1 MKLSRKIVSACVT
14 GALLL
19 TSVGMS
25 VSAVKSNHIDV
36 QYSSN
41 FNKDFTVNYG
51 DFFYG
56 YYQKPNSSWFWGH
69 NARAGTHFLG
79 SGGLD
84 KVNAVTFVYYVDK
97 SGKTGREVKDCT
109 IEKDGWAKTPWAEV
123 PDSAITPYRVVFR
136 GNWYYKSGDIAVN
149 SLRIN

>member
-56 YYQKPNSSWFWGH
+56 YYQAPSAFWRH

-79 SGGLD
+79 SGGIDYVEAYTYL
-84 KVNAVTFVYYVDK
+84 YYVD
-97 SGKTGREVKDCT
+97 SDGKIRHKEAHDKIKG
-109 IEKDGWAKTPWAEV
+109 DGWAKTPWAEV
-123 PDSAITPYRVVFR
+123 PDSAITPSSIIFR

-149 SLRIN
+149 SLRVN